1 MIYEKISK
9 FHNNMGKVT
18 KDGKNPHFKSKY
30 ATIEGVLE
38 SIAEPLK
45 QSGLSFTQIVD
56 MDHVKTVISEIDGED
71 KIECKVPLILSKND
85 MQGLGS
91 AITYARRYGL
101 VAMLG
106 IIQEDDDGNKACEL
120 DFNRI
125 NKLLEGRDVPKFL
138 EYFKVSKVEQLNAT
152 QYQQALTMLMK

>member
-1 MIYEKISK
+1 
-9 FHNNMGKVT
+9 
-18 KDGKNPHFKSKY
+18 
-30 ATIEGVLE
+30 
-38 SIAEPLK
+38 
-45 QSGLSFTQIVD
+45 

-101 VAMLG
+101 VSMLG

-125 NKLLEGRDVPKFL
+125 NRLLEGRDVPKFL

-152 QYQQALTMLMK
+152 QYNQALTMLMK